1 MLWANKPCR
10 FVWAPW
16 LVTAAAF
23 GLCACRARIE
33 AHVSGSANPGPPPEV
48 AAPETAPAD
57 VTREFLVQSLIGLN
71 VDASTSGLGFGLAVP
86 QDVVSTTEE
95 FRLVV
100 TLAGSNGSDA
110 LALTFG
116 SEDIGSLERPAT
128 FAFPASM
135 LPPSVS
141 DGAASLVVKD
151 AKGIYSVIA
160 PEAIE
165 HAGDAVTIKTSQPF
179 GAWSFAGTTDSA
191 VSASYL
197 AVEVSGLEN
206 YESLRYEVRFARQRL
221 LNQKYEVRLPEHVVF
236 QKIAGN
242 ETRYVSAPANATVDY
257 VLTVLEGPVRKD
269 CSPPGAGTL
278 NGRVTLKIVC
288 VSR

>member
-1 MLWANKPCR
+1 MLRADKPRR
-10 FVWAPW
+10 FFWAPW
-16 LVTAAAF
+16 LATAAAF
-23 GLCACRARIE
+23 GLCACRAKIE
-33 AHVSGSANPGPPPEV
+33 AHVASGKPLPAEV
-48 AAPETAPAD
+48 AAPGTTSDE

-86 QDVVSTTEE
+86 QDVVSTTDE

-100 TLAGSNGSDA
+100 TLGGSNASDS

-135 LPPSVS
+135 LPQSVS
-141 DGAASLVVKD
+141 EDGSSLMVKD

-165 HAGDAVTIKTSQPF
+165 HSGDAVTIKTSQPF
-179 GAWSFAGTTDSA
+179 GAWSFAGATDFA

-197 AVEVSGLEN
+197 VVEVAGLEN
-206 YESLRYEVRFARQRL
+206 YESLRYEVKFSRQRV

-236 QKIAGN
+236 QKITGN
-242 ETRYVSAPANATVDY
+242 ETRYVSAPANATGDY
-257 VLTVLEGPVRKD
+257 VVTVLEGPLRKD
-269 CSPPGAGTL
+269 CSLPSMGTL

-288 VSR
+288 KSR